1 MYDIHSH
8 ILPAMDDGAR
18 NLAESIRIAEET
30 VKKGIKGI
38 VATPH
43 FMEEGYRFALPE
55 LEEKIRQFQEVL
67 KKREIDLEIY
77 PGAEVF
83 IYPGLIRDLEEGLV
97 PTINKS
103 SYLLLEFPMYGFP
116 PYTGDLLYNL
126 QVLGYK
132 VIIAHP
138 ERYREVVEAPDFL
151 YRFARGSIYAQ
162 VNSSSL
168 LGVLGERVKRTAE
181 ILFLHNMVQLIGSD
195 LHSTGR
201 RGQTLREGV
210 ERLKELDRERA
221 ELLLRNNRRVIED
234 KELEC
239 LEPLPY
245 RGKGGLLD
253 KLRKRF
259 LSDSVK
265 FK

>member
-138 ERYREVVEAPDFL
+138 ERYREVVEDPDFL

-168 LGVLGERVKRTAE
+168 LGV
-181 ILFLHNMVQLIGSD
+181 
-195 LHSTGR
+195 
-201 RGQTLREGV
+201 
-210 ERLKELDRERA
+210 
-221 ELLLRNNRRVIED
+221 
-234 KELEC
+234 
-239 LEPLPY
+239 
-245 RGKGGLLD
+245 
-253 KLRKRF
+253 
-259 LSDSVK
+259 
-265 FK
+265 